1 MAPRASA
8 LPGWILDLVR
18 CPQEDCAG
26 RLSAGPQRAGAG
38 LVHCRRC
45 GMAYPVLAGVPVLV
59 PAPAHWVA
67 AYRDA
72 VIASLAEHGAATDGA
87 LAVID
92 GFAAAGHGAEPSRFG
107 DDWIEAPAGAP
118 PGAVGAALAALRAA
132 APPEAVLA
140 ELVPGPLGT
149 VLDLGCGDGALAAR
163 LRRRCEQLVVADL
176 SLRAVLRARRRA
188 GAGTAAL
195 VVDADALPL
204 APRAFDAAL
213 AANLIDLVDDPA
225 AMLDGLAAALRRS
238 GRLALSTPE
247 PGLGDPDDDPAVLR
261 DLLAA
266 AGLDLVD
273 ERDGVPWLRSH
284 RPRYVQ
290 LYTCYVVLTRPSP
303 KRKP

>member
-1 MAPRASA
+1 MAPRATA

-26 RLSAGPQRAGAG
+26 RLSAGPQQGGAG
-38 LVHCRRC
+38 LLHCKRC

-67 AYRDA
+67 GYRDA
-72 VIASLAEHGAATDGA
+72 VIASLAEHGGATDAA

-92 GFAAAGHGAEPSRFG
+92 GFAAAGTGAEPSRFG
-107 DDWIEAPAGAP
+107 DDWIDGRAGTP
-118 PGAVGAALAALRAA
+118 PGAVGAAMTGLRAA
-132 APPEAVLA
+132 PGPEAVLDG
-140 ELVPGPLGT
+140 LVPGSLGT

-163 LRRRCEQLVVADL
+163 LRARSDALVVADL

-188 GAGTAAL
+188 GKGTAAV

-204 APRAFDAAL
+204 APRCLDAAF
-213 AANLIDLVDDPA
+213 AANLVDLVDDPA
-225 AMLDGLAAALRRS
+225 AMLSALATSLRRS

-261 DLLAA
+261 ELLASV
-266 AGLDLVD
+266 GLDIVD
-273 ERDGVPWLRSH
+273 ERDGIPWLRSH

-290 LYTCYVVLTRPSP
+290 VYTCWAASARTSR
-303 KRKP
+303 KR

>member
-1 MAPRASA
+1 MPPRASA
-8 LPGWILDLVR
+8 LPGWILALVR

-72 VIASLAEHGAATDGA
+72 VVASLAEHGGATDAA

-92 GFAAAGHGAEPSRFG
+92 GFAAAGQGAEPSRFG
-107 DDWIEAPAGAP
+107 DDWIEAPAAAP
-118 PGAVGAALAALRAA
+118 PGAVGDALAALRAA
-132 APPEAVLA
+132 ATPDAVLA
-140 ELVPGPLGT
+140 ALVPGPLGT

-163 LRRRCEQLVVADL
+163 LRPRCDQLVVADL
-176 SLRAVLRARRRA
+176 SLRAVLRARKRA
-188 GAGTAAL
+188 GRDTAAL
-195 VVDADALPL
+195 VVDAEALPL
-204 APRAFDAAL
+204 ASRSLDVVL
-213 AANLIDLVDDPA
+213 AANLVDLVDDPA
-225 AMLDGLAAALRRS
+225 AMLGGLAAALRRS

-266 AGLDLVD
+266 VGLDVVE

-284 RPRYVQ
+284 RARYVQ
-290 LYTCYVVLTRPSP
+290 VYTCWVAVTRPA
-303 KRKP
+303 RRR